1 MKINYI
7 SMNYFFF
14 DFKILNSKNEKKS
27 KKKTKNK
34 NEGENNFN

>member
-14 DFKILNSKNEKKS
+14 DFKILNSKNQKKNQ

-34 NEGENNFN
+34 NE